1 MLETNNYRDST
12 VSDLFNAAKLADHLD
27 NIHFLQRP
35 MVCRDIKDNFEMDY
49 WGLSNNASINYII
62 KNNDTHP
69 AKVFTLSFASLEK
82 NKLMLDK
89 IDKSKIIVVNNLKDA
104 DFLITNYRNL
114 TKDNFKVDKNK
125 YRKYYE
131 ILIDNVPINTI
142 YKKVN

>member
-1 MLETNNYRDST
+1 
-12 VSDLFNAAKLADHLD
+12 
-27 NIHFLQRP
+27 
-35 MVCRDIKDNFEMDY
+35 
-49 WGLSNNASINYII
+49 
-62 KNNDTHP
+62 
-69 AKVFTLSFASLEK
+69 
-82 NKLMLDK
+82 MLDK

>member
-1 MLETNNYRDST
+1 
-12 VSDLFNAAKLADHLD
+12 
-27 NIHFLQRP
+27 
-35 MVCRDIKDNFEMDY
+35 MDY

-104 DFLITNYRNL
+104 DILITNYRNL